1 MLPKIGKDQSMSA
14 VEMMDGARTRV
25 AWLVRREEVAT
36 GSRMV
41 ACENVGA
48 MIGRSESWI
57 RKLIG
62 RSLDTKRPDAVALSN
77 IYAVYSRLCERIE
90 TDAQRLERAAATDK
104 QNAASASD
112 HTVAESL
119 VPPAPVDTKT
129 PHFLRRVK

>member
-1 MLPKIGKDQSMSA
+1 MKRLPKIGKDQSMSA

-25 AWLVRREEVAT
+25 AALVEREWRAT

-62 RSLDTKRPDAVALSN
+62 RTLDTKRPDAVALSN

-90 TDAQRLERAAATDK
+90 TDAQRREN
-104 QNAASASD
+104 NAAPARNQ
-112 HTVAESL
+112 TVDQGMVARD
-119 VPPAPVDTKT
+119 APVADDLE
-129 PHFLRRVK
+129 FLRRVK